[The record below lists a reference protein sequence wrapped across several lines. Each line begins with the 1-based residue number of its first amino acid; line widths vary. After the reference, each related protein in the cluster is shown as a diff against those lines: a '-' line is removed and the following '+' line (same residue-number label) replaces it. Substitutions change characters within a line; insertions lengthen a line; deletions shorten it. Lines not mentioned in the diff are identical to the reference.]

1 MGNKLK
7 YGGLSCGSRV
17 IMVAVKAVFCPKSI
31 KTVRFL
37 LVFDTFSM
45 AAHWQRRC
53 FVSDDSTGGQSP
65 VPSIIFQISMRTIKI
80 LMILML
86 VSLPA
91 MAFTQKVDTVVVSH
105 DSSQVLQIIVTID
118 NTDNEALWILLKNKK

>member
-1 MGNKLK
+1 
-7 YGGLSCGSRV
+7 
-17 IMVAVKAVFCPKSI
+17 
-31 KTVRFL
+31 
-37 LVFDTFSM
+37 
-45 AAHWQRRC
+45 
-53 FVSDDSTGGQSP
+53 
-65 VPSIIFQISMRTIKI
+65 
-80 LMILML
+80 MILML